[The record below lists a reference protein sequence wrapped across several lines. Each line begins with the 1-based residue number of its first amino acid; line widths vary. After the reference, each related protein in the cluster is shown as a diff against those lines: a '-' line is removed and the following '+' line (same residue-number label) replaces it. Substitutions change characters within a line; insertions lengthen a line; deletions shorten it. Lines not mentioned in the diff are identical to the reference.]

1 MSEKELLYYIK
12 EMIEDSRDRLTSIE
26 AKLDGH
32 VDRLARLEEQHK
44 SSKGAITTI
53 LSLIVTA
60 IGWLVYKAK
69 F

>member
-1 MSEKELLYYIK
+1 
-12 EMIEDSRDRLTSIE
+12 MIEDSRERLTSIE

-44 SSKGAITTI
+44 SAKGAISVI

-60 IGWLVYKAK
+60 LGWVVYKAK